1 MKKVT
6 FDSAVEEYV
15 KICDAAHEVTR
26 DPEDFGRI
34 MERVKIRVLSDE
46 GHDFQDLLGMSERA
60 YVEWLAK
67 KRLDAT
73 IDYGDYLPAEPTG
86 QNIVKTYGCQT
97 YEYTDQ
103 NSVFLFFE
111 TVPVRIED
119 ECEIIAYAVYE
130 TYKNKDWHN
139 EEPARKGRIDDWKS
153 LSEDIREKLELLIS
167 LGEEGEEGE
176 EGQEVDSIAYFLRDG
191 SLKIELGHNRHLLI

>member
-34 MERVKIRVLSDE
+34 VERVKIRVLSDK

-86 QNIVKTYGCQT
+86 QNIVKTHGCQT
-97 YEYTDQ
+97 YQ
-103 NSVFLFFE
+103 IFGLKAPSFK
-111 TVPVRIED
+111 
-119 ECEIIAYAVYE
+119 AGM
-130 TYKNKDWHN
+130 KN
-139 EEPARKGRIDDWKS
+139 R
-153 LSEDIREKLELLIS
+153 
-167 LGEEGEEGE
+167 
-176 EGQEVDSIAYFLRDG
+176 
-191 SLKIELGHNRHLLI
+191 